1 MANSRAQDNRST
13 EPQFIYP
20 EFWARAQADDLWIL
34 QFLAIG
40 KAVYYQTASPKLEV
54 THIEKDLDRDI
65 VSAYFE
71 LYGCDRDTCQAPDP
85 QDPPETEETLP

>member
-20 EFWARAQADDLWIL
+20 EVWAQADDMWIL
-34 QFLAIG
+34 QF
-40 KAVYYQTASPKLEV
+40 
-54 THIEKDLDRDI
+54 
-65 VSAYFE
+65 
-71 LYGCDRDTCQAPDP
+71 QAPDP